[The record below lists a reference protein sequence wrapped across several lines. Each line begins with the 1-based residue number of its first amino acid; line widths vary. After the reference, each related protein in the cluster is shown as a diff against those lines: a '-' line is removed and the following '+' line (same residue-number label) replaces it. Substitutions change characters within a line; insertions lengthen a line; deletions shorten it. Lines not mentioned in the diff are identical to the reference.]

1 MKKIIIKKIKH
12 RICFERFSVIHEI
25 LNWWNNEEKEEK
37 EEKETNCD
45 KNLPEKQKKKLAQYR
60 WNC

>member
-1 MKKIIIKKIKH
+1 MKKIVIKKIKY
-12 RICFERFSVIHEI
+12 RTFFERFSVIHEI

-45 KNLPEKQKKKLAQYR
+45 KNLPEKQKNYEIL
-60 WNC
+60 